1 MFYWLLSS
9 LRNILR
15 FPGSSLA
22 SHIVLTACIGHQ
34 LPEKRSHKGQGGRQ
48 GDVVGGLLSTEEGV
62 DRLRPWRA
70 LAPWEVWR
78 GAAEGG
84 VVRPRSRTAQ
94 HHVRCGTKG
103 GVDMLRYWTA
113 LAPRTLN

>member
-1 MFYWLLSS
+1 MGG
-9 LRNILR
+9 R
-15 FPGSSLA
+15 GSCPTREVS
-22 SHIVLTACIGHQ
+22 T
-34 LPEKRSHKGQGGRQ
+34 GQGGRR

-84 VVRPRSRTAQ
+84 VVRPRSWTAQ
-94 HHVRCGTKG
+94 HRVRCGTKG
-103 GVDMLRYWTA
+103 GVDKLRYWTA
-113 LAPRTLN
+113 LAPREVWRSVKF